1 MVSPAELR
9 SAAKRQ
15 AIIDAARSVFLAGGF
30 AGASV
35 DEVAAL
41 ASTSKRTVYG
51 LFGDKKGLFTAV
63 ITEDIEAAEHRSHD
77 SVEALAASQDLAT
90 DLRAF
95 ARRHVVNVI
104 QPHLMRLRRLV
115 IGEAERFPDLASTWY
130 ANGPGRGHTTLARV
144 FTTLAGR
151 GLLRADDP
159 ALAAQHFNWLI
170 LSIPLNQ
177 AMFHTDDHLTP
188 ATLEHYADEG
198 TRVFLAAYGVSRPSR
213 PAGTLGAGD
222 RSQ

>member
-9 SAAKRQ
+9 SAGKRE

-63 ITEDIEAAEHRSHD
+63 ITADIEAAEHHSHD
-77 SVEALAASQDLAT
+77 SVEALVASQDLAT

-95 ARRHVVNVI
+95 ARRHVVAVI
-104 QPHLMRLRRLV
+104 QPHIMRLRRLI
-115 IGEAERFPDLASTWY
+115 IGEAERFPDLASAWY
-130 ANGPGRGHTTLARV
+130 ANGPGRGHDTLTRV
-144 FTTLAGR
+144 FTALAGR

-177 AMFHTDDHLTP
+177 AMFHMGDDLTP
-188 ATLEHYADEG
+188 AELEHHADEG
-198 TRVFLAAYGVSRPSR
+198 TRVFLAAYGVRRP
-213 PAGTLGAGD
+213 GGAA
-222 RSQ
+222 RT